1 MLFDKFRRTDTGVKK
16 CKIFLIRDMEA
27 EFNTTTL
34 KPNQNFKEVLTYSI
48 DRYDS
53 FL

>member
-1 MLFDKFRRTDTGVKK
+1 
-16 CKIFLIRDMEA
+16 MEA
-27 EFNTTTL
+27 EFTTTL
-34 KPNQNFKEVLTYSI
+34 KPNHKFWEVLTYSI

>member
-1 MLFDKFRRTDTGVKK
+1 MAVKK
-16 CKIFLIRDMEA
+16 CQIFLTRDMEA
-27 EFNTTTL
+27 EFNTTTTL
-34 KPNQNFKEVLTYSI
+34 KPNQNFREVLTYSI